1 MNSSK
6 KKNKLKYEEDKPMV
20 SKNYFTILK
29 DLEKKKMKFSQ
40 KKNHMNQKQH

>member
-20 SKNYFTILK
+20 SKNYFAILK
-29 DLEKKKMKFSQ
+29 DLEKKKDEILP

>member
-20 SKNYFTILK
+20 SKNYFAILK
-29 DLEKKKMKFSQ
+29 KKKKKKMKITQ
-40 KKNHMNQKQH
+40 KKNHINQKQH